1 MAKKQ
6 AIRQDPAY
14 QLYTSDFLV
23 RNLHMSDE
31 QAGRYIRLLCF
42 QHQNGHMPESIMISF
57 CKGVDSVV
65 FAKFLI
71 DNNGLYYNEEMELEI
86 QRRTGIS
93 KTNSKNATIRWDKE
107 KNEPEEK

>member
-31 QAGRYIRLLCF
+31 QAGRI
-42 QHQNGHMPESIMISF
+42 
-57 CKGVDSVV
+57 
-65 FAKFLI
+65 
-71 DNNGLYYNEEMELEI
+71 
-86 QRRTGIS
+86 
-93 KTNSKNATIRWDKE
+93 
-107 KNEPEEK
+107 